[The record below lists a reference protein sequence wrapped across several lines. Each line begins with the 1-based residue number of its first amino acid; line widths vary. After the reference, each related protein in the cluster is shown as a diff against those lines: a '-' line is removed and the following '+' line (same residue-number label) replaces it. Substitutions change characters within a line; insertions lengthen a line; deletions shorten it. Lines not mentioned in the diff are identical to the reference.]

1 MQQVPQASLDFYR
14 QQQQIAATTVAAAGK
29 LWDRVGDD
37 FASSWARVKPSLE
50 RVVETGRAAAAVSAT
65 QYTPALLAETKQV
78 APASGALN
86 PAAFLSSAPDGRSM
100 STLLDEA
107 PIKARIA
114 VSRGLGAADAL
125 DLAGSWLT
133 GMLLTVMA
141 DTRRAVVGAD
151 IVQRPAISG
160 YTRMLNPPSC
170 SRCAILAGKW
180 FRWNQGFLRHPRCFP
195 AGVVVSGPQADAAS
209 RRWYEGE
216 LIILHTAS
224 GQRLPVTGN
233 HPILTDHGWVPAN
246 LLNEGHSV
254 VRSTLGEGA
263 APLVVPNE
271 KQSPAL
277 IEDVWGSDGMGS
289 LSRVE
294 TSPEDFHGDGMHG
307 EVDIVFADRD
317 LRSGLVSASG
327 EPIEHGLLST
337 GINAAPALVGL
348 GAANQELVSLS
359 GSPHGV
365 MGGGSLGGTLGAGHF
380 AGTNLASIGVTSD
393 WYAELDEAA
402 AEHVAAHAELFAE
415 AVLALTG
422 KVLRR
427 DEVNGQDEVSPRWD
441 APSVPFL
448 MDTAGEHARRGNDL
462 LHRLTGQVELDRVV
476 NVERV
481 SWSGHVY
488 NLTSSEGWY
497 SANGLIVSNC
507 DCIHVPSASKS
518 FAGESGFFSDPY
530 EYFHSLSKEQ
540 QEKVFGR
547 IESRAIRDGAD
558 IYRVENTKLRGL
570 ATAKGNLRYGTPS
583 RMTVDDIYR
592 TAGHR
597 ANAIRMLERE
607 GYILPEGQVPGGAIF
622 GPRREAY
629 TTPISRPLV
638 AGSNRARVLDAR
650 TSGVRDP
657 LDRATMTAAERRL
670 FDANYRLN
678 YARATGTVAPS
689 VPNLRG
695 LRPSDSDA
703 FVRPRPVSQSELR
716 AMEEALRLEVAALRD
731 APESVRHL
739 AALLGIH

>member
-86 PAAFLSSAPDGRSM
+86 PAAFLSSAPDDRSM

-180 FRWNQGFLRHPRCFP
+180 FRWNQGFRRHPRC
-195 AGVVVSGPQADAAS
+195 
-209 RRWYEGE
+209 
-216 LIILHTAS
+216 
-224 GQRLPVTGN
+224 
-233 HPILTDHGWVPAN
+233 
-246 LLNEGHSV
+246 
-254 VRSTLGEGA
+254 
-263 APLVVPNE
+263 
-271 KQSPAL
+271 
-277 IEDVWGSDGMGS
+277 
-289 LSRVE
+289 
-294 TSPEDFHGDGMHG
+294 
-307 EVDIVFADRD
+307 
-317 LRSGLVSASG
+317 
-327 EPIEHGLLST
+327 
-337 GINAAPALVGL
+337 
-348 GAANQELVSLS
+348 
-359 GSPHGV
+359 
-365 MGGGSLGGTLGAGHF
+365 
-380 AGTNLASIGVTSD
+380 
-393 WYAELDEAA
+393 
-402 AEHVAAHAELFAE
+402 
-415 AVLALTG
+415 
-422 KVLRR
+422 
-427 DEVNGQDEVSPRWD
+427 
-441 APSVPFL
+441 
-448 MDTAGEHARRGNDL
+448 
-462 LHRLTGQVELDRVV
+462 
-476 NVERV
+476 
-481 SWSGHVY
+481 
-488 NLTSSEGWY
+488 
-497 SANGLIVSNC
+497 
-507 DCIHVPSASKS
+507 DCLHVPSTSEA
-518 FAGESGFFSDPY
+518 FATESGFMDDPY
-530 EYFHSLSKEQ
+530 EYFNSLSKEQ
-540 QEKVFGR
+540 QERVFGR

-703 FVRPRPVSQSELR
+703 FARPRPVSQSELR